1 MQTPEEP
8 GTTVENPAERRRAI
22 YLLPNLFTTAAMFAG
37 FYAIIAAMGGRF
49 QTAAIAIIVAG
60 VLDGLDG
67 RIARMTNTQSDFGKE
82 YDSMSDLV
90 SFGIAPSLVMYQ
102 WALEG
107 LGGWFWS
114 KIGWLAAFF
123 YAVAAAMR
131 LARFNT
137 QAGTAD
143 KRYFVGISSP
153 AAAGLLATFVWVGNT
168 MGYEGGDLVALA
180 IFFTIAA
187 GALMVSRVR
196 YYSFKDLNLS
206 QRVSFPV
213 LVMVPLVFILIAL
226 NPPRV
231 LFLIAFLYALSGPAV
246 MVWRWWQR
254 RRTAT
259 PETD

>member
-1 MQTPEEP
+1 MQPPDDPTQLPD
-8 GTTVENPAERRRAI
+8 TPAERRRAI

-37 FYAIIAAMGGRF
+37 FYAIIAAIAGRY
-49 QTAAIAIIVAG
+49 QTAAIAIIIAG

-90 SFGIAPSLVMYQ
+90 SFGIAPALVMYV

-107 LGGWFWS
+107 LTGWFWS

-137 QAGTAD
+137 QAAAD
-143 KRYFVGISSP
+143 KRYFVGMASP
-153 AAAGLLATFVWVGNT
+153 AAAGLLATFVWVGDSL
-168 MGYEGGDLVALA
+168 GYTGGDLIELA
-180 IFFTIAA
+180 MLFTIAA
-187 GALMVSRVR
+187 GALMVSRVQ

-206 QRVSFPV
+206 RRVSFPV

-231 LFLIAFLYALSGPAV
+231 LFVIALLYAVSGPAIH
-246 MVWRWWQR
+246 VWRAWR
-254 RRTAT
+254 RRRAG
-259 PETD
+259 DAA

>member
-1 MQTPEEP
+1 MTDSLQ
-8 GTTVENPAERRRAI
+8 PAPRPSRGI
-22 YLLPNLFTTAAMFAG
+22 YLLPNLFTTGGLFAG
-37 FYAIIAAMGGRF
+37 FYAIIAAIAAEY
-49 QTAAIAIIVAG
+49 QTAAAAIVVAG

-67 RIARMTNTQSDFGKE
+67 RIARLTNTQSDFGKE

-90 SFGIAPSLVMYQ
+90 SFGIAPALVMYV

-137 QAGTAD
+137 QAATVD
-143 KRYFVGISSP
+143 KRYFVGLASP
-153 AAAGLLATFVWVGNT
+153 AAAGLLATLVWVGDSL
-168 MGYEGGDLVALA
+168 GYTGGDLVALA
-180 IFFTIAA
+180 MFFTVAA
-187 GALMVSRVR
+187 GALMVSRVS

-213 LVMVPLVFILIAL
+213 LVMVPLVFILIAF

-231 LFLIAFLYALSGPAV
+231 LFAMAFLYAASGPAV
-246 MVWRWWQR
+246 ALWRTWR
-254 RRTAT
+254 RR
-259 PETD
+259 

>member
-1 MQTPEEP
+1 MENPREP
-8 GTTVENPAERRRAI
+8 AAEHDNPAERRRAI

-37 FYAIIAAMGGRF
+37 FFAIVSAMAGRF
-49 QTAAIAIIVAG
+49 QVAAIAIITAG

-90 SFGIAPSLVMYQ
+90 SFGLAPSLVMYV

-114 KIGWLAAFF
+114 KLGWLAAFF

-137 QAGTAD
+137 QVGTSD
-143 KRYFVGISSP
+143 RRYFVGLASP
-153 AAAGLLATFVWVGNT
+153 AAAGLLATFVWVGT
-168 MGYEGGDLVALA
+168 ALGYDGGDLAALA
-180 IFFTIAA
+180 MFFTIAA
-187 GALMVSRVR
+187 GALMVSRVN
-196 YYSFKDLNLS
+196 YYSFKDVNLN

-213 LVMVPLVFILIAL
+213 LVLVPLAFILIAL

-231 LFLIAFLYALSGPAV
+231 LFLMGFAYAASGPAREL
-246 MVWRWWQR
+246 WRWLR
-254 RRTAT
+254 RRRRKESA
-259 PETD
+259 

>member
-1 MQTPEEP
+1 MQNPDEP
-8 GTTVENPAERRRAI
+8 GRVPDNPAERRRAI

-37 FYAIIAAMGGRF
+37 FFAIISAMSGRF
-49 QTAAIAIIVAG
+49 AVAAVAIIVAG
-60 VLDGLDG
+60 ILDGLDG

-90 SFGIAPSLVMYQ
+90 SFGIAPALVMYV

-137 QAGTAD
+137 QAGTSD
-143 KRYFVGISSP
+143 RRYFVGLSSP
-153 AAAGLLATFVWVGNT
+153 AAAGLLATFVWVGNAL
-168 MGYEGGDLVALA
+168 GYAGGDLVVLA
-180 IFFTIAA
+180 MFFTIAA
-187 GALMVSRVR
+187 GALMVSRVN

-213 LVMVPLVFILIAL
+213 LVMVPVVFILIAL

-231 LFLIAFLYALSGPAV
+231 LFAMAFLYAASGPAIEL
-246 MVWRWWQR
+246 WRIIR
-254 RRTAT
+254 RRRNKEAS
-259 PETD
+259 

>member
-1 MQTPEEP
+1 MQEPENPNTTPD
-8 GTTVENPAERRRAI
+8 TPAERRRAI

-37 FYAIIAAMGGRF
+37 FYAIVAAIAGNY
-49 QTAAIAIIVAG
+49 QTAAVAIVVAG

-90 SFGIAPSLVMYQ
+90 SFGIAPSLVMYV

-137 QAGTAD
+137 QAATMD
-143 KRYFVGISSP
+143 KRYFVGLPSP
-153 AAAGLLATFVWVGNT
+153 AAAGLLATFVWVGDSL
-168 MGYEGGDLVALA
+168 GYTGGDLVALA

-187 GALMVSRVR
+187 GALMVSRVS

-231 LFLIAFLYALSGPAV
+231 LFAMGFLYAASGPAIS
-246 MVWRWWQR
+246 VWRRWQR
-254 RRTAT
+254 R
-259 PETD
+259 